1 MDAEKRRSRSEI
13 KFEFMANKCCRMLTK
28 VENEKVK
35 GGILPVLLVL
45 TIDAVLLG
53 TMGGYIYES
62 FTSDH

>member
-1 MDAEKRRSRSEI
+1 
-13 KFEFMANKCCRMLTK
+13 MANKCCRMLTK

>member
-1 MDAEKRRSRSEI
+1 MKKNSCRVLSNAEQG
-13 KFEFMANKCCRMLTK
+13 
-28 VENEKVK
+28 KVK

>member
-1 MDAEKRRSRSEI
+1 
-13 KFEFMANKCCRMLTK
+13 MANNCCRLLTK
-28 VENEKVK
+28 VEKEKVK

>member
-1 MDAEKRRSRSEI
+1 
-13 KFEFMANKCCRMLTK
+13 MLTK

-62 FTSDH
+62 FTSEH

>member
-1 MDAEKRRSRSEI
+1 MDAEKRKSRSKI
-13 KFEFMANKCCRMLTK
+13 NRGFMANNCCRVLTK
-28 VENEKVK
+28 VEKEKVK
-35 GGILPVLLVL
+35 GGILPVLLIL